1 MTIECS
7 AELATFIA
15 IRYGHLPAP
24 SFISKNDLVNAWV
37 DQIPDEVIESALL
50 IVGTYQQYEW
60 QGDLKRK
67 YIRILLKQ
75 PSNHNRARKAVFNA
89 LIEYHSND
97 TL

>member
-15 IRYGHLPAP
+15 IRYGHLPSP
-24 SFISKNDLVNAWV
+24 TPGKNELVNAWV
-37 DQIPDEVIESALL
+37 DQIPDEVIRSVPLIALA
-50 IVGTYQQYEW
+50 YPQNNQQ
-60 QGDLKRK
+60 LSFRRK

-75 PSNHNRARKAVFNA
+75 PANHNVVREAVFNT
-89 LIEYHSND
+89 LVKYHSND